1 MNFERFMSMTP
12 RTMNEGISEFM
23 NRIRN
28 LALSVIVSAGLIGSG
43 AVAFAKDSS
52 ALEMA
57 KQLNE
62 AFVEVA
68 DKVSPAVV
76 VITVT
81 QKANYHSNMSDDSG
95 DDDGS
100 SPFDQLPPQFKKWFD
115 EQFGNQGQGQG
126 RRGNR
131 GNQRRQRVPQVQGEG
146 SGIVITDD
154 GYILTNNHVVEGADK
169 IKVRFKNGD
178 VYDATVKG
186 TDPESDVAVI
196 KIKPSAK
203 LIPAKLGDSDKTRVG
218 EFAIAIGAPFQL
230 TYSVTV
236 GHISGKGRSVGA
248 MTPNGYADQD
258 FIQTD
263 ASINPGNSGGPLIN
277 LYGEVIGINAMIR
290 GMNTGI
296 GFAVPINLAK
306 RVKDHLI
313 SEGKFVRSWI
323 GVRIADLKDD
333 EDLRDLDPKLRPDVS
348 EGVVIIDIP
357 TDTPA
362 SHSTLKAGD
371 VVIAVD
377 GKKVATPRQ
386 LQEEVSGT
394 TPGKTITLEAVR
406 NHSDHVQVKIKT
418 EALPSD
424 LTKNNRSNRDDST
437 SEDAPTKFGLSVEN
451 LNKEVADKYNV
462 DKSQQGVVVTAVE
475 PGSLA
480 DDSGLKPG
488 DVITDVNGK
497 AVTSLH
503 EFRDATKGIDPKRGA
518 RFNIVSNNGTARF
531 LVLRDRD

>member
-1 MNFERFMSMTP
+1 
-12 RTMNEGISEFM
+12 M

-28 LALSVIVSAGLIGSG
+28 LALSAIVSAGLIGSG

-52 ALEMA
+52 ALELA

-81 QKANYHSNMSDDSG
+81 EKANAHGSMSDDSG
-95 DDDGS
+95 DDGQ
-100 SPFDQLPPQFKKWFD
+100 SPWDVLPPELRRYFEEW
-115 EQFGNQGQGQG
+115 G
-126 RRGNR
+126 RRGGR
-131 GNQRRQRVPQVQGEG
+131 GGNGQRRQQRAPQMQGEG
-146 SGIVITDD
+146 SGIIITKD

-186 TDPESDVAVI
+186 TDPESDIAVI
-196 KIKPSAK
+196 KINGKN
-203 LIPAKLGDSDKTRVG
+203 LIPAKLGDSDATRVG

-236 GHISGKGRSVGA
+236 GHVSAKGRSVGA

-263 ASINPGNSGGPLIN
+263 ASINPGNSGGPLVN

-296 GFAVPINLAK
+296 GFAIPINLAK
-306 RVKDHLI
+306 RVADHLM

-323 GVRIADLKDD
+323 GVGIQDLKDD
-333 EDLRDLDPKLRPDVS
+333 TDLRDLDPSMRPDVAD
-348 EGVVIIDIP
+348 GVVIKTIQP
-357 TDTPA
+357 NAPA
-362 SHSTLKAGD
+362 AKSSLKPGD
-371 VVIAVD
+371 VVIAID
-377 GKKVATPRQ
+377 GRPIKTPRQ
-386 LQEEVSGT
+386 LQEQVSISK
-394 TPGKTITLEAVR
+394 PGSTITLDVVR
-406 NHSDHVQVKIKT
+406 NHNQHVAVKIKT
-418 EALPSD
+418 EALPND
-424 LTKNNRSNRDDST
+424 LAKNGKSRGANGDNADEST
-437 SEDAPTKFGLSVEN
+437 NFGLSVDN
-451 LNKEVADKYNV
+451 LNKDEASKYDV
-462 DKSQQGVVVTAVE
+462 DPNQQGVVVTAVE
-475 PGSLA
+475 SGSLA
-480 DDSGLKPG
+480 EDAGIKPG
-488 DVITDVNGK
+488 DVITDVNMKPVTNKRDFREAVSK
-497 AVTSLH
+497 A
-503 EFRDATKGIDPKRGA
+503 DPKRGA
-518 RFNIVSNNGTARF
+518 RFNVVSNGTAKF

>member
-1 MNFERFMSMTP
+1 
-12 RTMNEGISEFM
+12 M

-28 LALSVIVSAGLIGSG
+28 LALSMIVSAGLIGSG
-43 AVAFAKDSS
+43 AVALAKDSS

-57 KQLNE
+57 RQLND

-81 QKANYHSNMSDDSG
+81 QKANYHGNMFEENSG
-95 DDDGS
+95 DEDGS
-100 SPFDQLPPQFKKWFD
+100 SPFDQFGPQFKKWFD
-115 EQFGNQGQGQG
+115 DQFGNPRGN
-126 RRGNR
+126 RGNR
-131 GNQRRQRVPQVQGEG
+131 GNQRRQQHVPKMQGEG
-146 SGIVITDD
+146 SGIVITED
-154 GYILTNNHVVEGADK
+154 GYILTNNHVVEGADT

-186 TDPESDVAVI
+186 TDAESDVAVI
-196 KIKPSAK
+196 KIKPTAK

-230 TYSVTV
+230 GYSVTV
-236 GHISGKGRSVGA
+236 GHVSAKGRSVGA

-277 LYGEVIGINAMIR
+277 LYGEVIGINSMIR

-296 GFAVPINLAK
+296 GFAIPINLAK

-323 GVRIADLKDD
+323 GVRIQDLKDD
-333 EDLRDLDPKLRPDVS
+333 EALRDLDPKLRPDVN
-348 EGVVIIDIP
+348 EGVVIVEIP
-357 TDTPA
+357 ADTPA
-362 SHSTLKAGD
+362 AHATAGSPKLRAGD
-371 VVIAVD
+371 VVVAID
-377 GKKVATPRQ
+377 GKKISTPRQ
-386 LQEEVSGT
+386 LQEQVSST
-394 TPGKTITLEAVR
+394 APGKTITLEVVR
-406 NHSDHVQVKIKT
+406 NHNEHVQVKIKT

-424 LTKNNRSNRDDST
+424 LTKNDRSNHEDTASG
-437 SEDAPTKFGLSVEN
+437 DAPAKFGLSVEN
-451 LNKEVADKYNV
+451 LNKETASKFGV
-462 DKSQQGVVVTAVE
+462 DNSQQGVVVSAVE
-475 PGSLA
+475 SGSLA
-480 DDSGLKPG
+480 DDSGLKAG

-497 AVTSLH
+497 SVTSLR

>member
-1 MNFERFMSMTP
+1 
-12 RTMNEGISEFM
+12 M

-57 KQLNE
+57 RQLNE

-81 QKANYHSNMSDDSG
+81 QKANYHGNMFEDNSG
-95 DDDGS
+95 GEEDGS

-115 EQFGNQGQGQG
+115 EQFGNGNQG

-131 GNQRRQRVPQVQGEG
+131 GNGNQRRQRVPQMQGEG
-146 SGIVITDD
+146 SGIVITED
-154 GYILTNNHVVEGADK
+154 GYILTNNHVVEGSEK

-236 GHISGKGRSVGA
+236 GHVSGKGRSMPA
-248 MTPNGYADQD
+248 MTPSGYSDQD

-263 ASINPGNSGGPLIN
+263 ASINPGNSGGPLVN

-296 GFAVPINLAK
+296 GFAIPINLAK

-323 GVRIADLKDD
+323 GVHINDLKDD
-333 EDLRDLDPKLRPDVS
+333 DELRDLDPKLRPDVT
-348 EGVVIIDIP
+348 EGVVIKDVP
-357 TDTPA
+357 PNTPA

-371 VVIAVD
+371 VVIAID
-377 GKKVATPRQ
+377 GKKINTPRQ

-394 TPGKTITLEAVR
+394 APGKTITLEVVR
-406 NHSDHVQVKIKT
+406 NHNEHVQVKIKT

-424 LTKNNRSNRDDST
+424 MAKADRSNRDGGT
-437 SEDAPTKFGLSVEN
+437 SGDAPTKFGLSVEN
-451 LNKEVADKYNV
+451 INKEVADKYNV

-480 DDSGLKPG
+480 DDGELKPG

-497 AVTSLH
+497 AVTSLR